1 MLLDVTII
9 DETGD
14 FDVQVVNTETD
25 EREETLER
33 SFDTAQQAHDY
44 VQELAQNK
52 RYVVTHKDANSMHTE
67 TPNPPLALFEFGF
80 YGKKDLRVCER
91 QTGAER
97 LFRQLYQLPVNGD
110 TRRVKEIKSVDG
122 YRVAVLPEHGRNRPI
137 KVGDLVTF
145 TDSELRIQHQ
155 QIAEVTEVDRTHVF
169 TKGNIAPSL
178 RRDTILVC
186 LAEHRI

>member
-9 DETGD
+9 DETPD

-25 EREETLER
+25 EREEELER
-33 SFDTAQQAHDY
+33 SFDTQQAAYDY
-44 VQELAQNK
+44 VQELAQDK
-52 RYVVTHKDANSMHTE
+52 RYVITHKDANDMLVG
-67 TPNPPLALFEFGF
+67 TPNPSLTLFEFGF
-80 YGKKDLRVCER
+80 YGKKDLRVCDG
-91 QTGAER
+91 QTEGEQ

-122 YRVAVLPEHGRNRPI
+122 YRIAVLPEHGRNQPI

-169 TKGNIAPSL
+169 TKGNLAPSL

-186 LAEHRI
+186 LAEHRV